1 MPSFVPVAEDPIPLI
16 TSGLGQTAFSGAFPL
31 GHLLGTPSLDMWA
44 PLGPSKGR
52 RKALP
57 ILPDPSEDL
66 QSILAALVE
75 VAGEQPGLLQR
86 LYDAKK
92 PVWTRAK

>member
-1 MPSFVPVAEDPIPLI
+1 MAEDPITLT
-16 TSGLGQTAFSGAFPL
+16 TSGLGQAAFSGALPL
-31 GHLLGTPSLDMWA
+31 GHLLGTPRLDMWA
-44 PLGPSKGR
+44 SLGPSKGS

-57 ILPDPSEDL
+57 IPSDPSKDL
-66 QSILAALVE
+66 QSILAALAE
-75 VAGEQPGLLQR
+75 VAGEQSGLLQR